1 MKKLKKI
8 IIVLISLIIIFIVTL
23 LLVLRKDKNGN
34 YIFENQNIQESEDDN
49 INDESN
55 IQISDYFI
63 VKSCIQGYIDY
74 LDKTN
79 DIYYTTEE
87 NGERKY
93 DPNLQKKVLY
103 TLLSDTYIKNKN
115 ITEDNIDKNI
125 GVYKESLRYYPIEI
139 KTLKSD
145 AVSTFKASGVI
156 QNFDYNN
163 SSMVYNIVNVDY
175 SNNTYSIQNLTEKE
189 YNDYK
194 MTNENEKSI
203 DNKEYNIFNTT
214 QIDVQKVSLEYL
226 NLYKFLTLA
235 NPQITYNMMTEE
247 YRNKRFGSLDNYK
260 QYVKDNIDEFKGI
273 VAKEYLTSN
282 SNDVIQYV
290 IKDQYENL
298 YIFDVKSTMDY
309 TIKLDTYTLDEEKFK
324 TTYNNAD
331 GYEKVQMNID
341 KFIDMINRQ
350 DYRTSYSCLDDTF
363 KKNTFKNEK
372 EFENYIKNKLFKY
385 NTFEVKELKSV
396 GSNTYACNLSISDK
410 TSENGGIVGITIIM
424 QLLEG
429 TNFVMSYS
437 MN

>member
-1 MKKLKKI
+1 MEKIKKMFLVLLVI
-8 IIVLISLIIIFIVTL
+8 ILILIIMLFIVN
-23 LLVLRKDKNGN
+23 RKTMNS
-34 YIFENQNIQESEDDN
+34 ENKEIQEMEKGFVEEILDVPDV
-49 INDESN
+49 
-55 IQISDYFI
+55 QITDYFI
-63 VKSCIQGYIDY
+63 IKSCVQGYIDA

-79 DIYYTTEE
+79 SVYYVTQE
-87 NGERKY
+87 NGEQIY
-93 DPNLQKKVLY
+93 DSKLQKQTLY
-103 TLLSDTYIKNKN
+103 SFLSSSYIKSNN
-115 ITEDNIDKNI
+115 ITENNIDNFIKITNEK
-125 GVYKESLRYYPIEI
+125 YRFYPIEI
-139 KTLKSD
+139 KKMND
-145 AVSTFKASGVI
+145 NEVRTFKVAGAI
-156 QNFDYNN
+156 QNLEYKNAAR
-163 SSMVYNIVNVDY
+163 VYFIVNVDY
-175 SNNTYSIQNLTEKE
+175 LNNTFSVQQSGEKE
-189 YNDYK
+189 YEKYNKAND
-194 MTNENEKSI
+194 TEKTI
-203 DNKEYNIFNTT
+203 KNNGNNIFYNSN
-214 QIDVQKVSLEYL
+214 IDVQKISVEYL

-235 NPQITYNMMTEE
+235 DPQITYNMMSEE

-331 GYEKVQMNID
+331 GFKKVQMNID

-372 EFENYIKNKLFKY
+372 EFEIYIKNKLFKY

>member
-34 YIFENQNIQESEDDN
+34 YIFGTQIIQESEDDN
-49 INDESN
+49 LNNESN

-79 DIYYTTEE
+79 DIYYTTGE

-93 DPNLQKKVLY
+93 DPNLQKNVLY
-103 TLLSDTYIKNKN
+103 TLLSETYIKNKN

-145 AVSTFKASGVI
+145 AISIFKASGVI
-156 QNFDYNN
+156 QNFDYKN

-175 SNNTYSIQNLTEKE
+175 SNNTYSIQNLTEEE

-194 MTNENEKSI
+194 ITNETEKSI
-203 DNKEYNIFNTT
+203 ENKEYNVFNTT

-235 NPQITYNMMTEE
+235 DPQITYNMMTEE

-260 QYVKDNIDEFKGI
+260 QYVKDNIDLFKGI

-282 SNDVIQYV
+282 ANNVVEYV

-298 YIFDVKSTMDY
+298 YIFDVKSTMEY
-309 TIKLDTYTLDEEKFK
+309 NVKLDTYTMDDEKYK
-324 TTYNNAD
+324 TTYNSAD
-331 GYEKVQMNID
+331 ESKKVLMNID
-341 KFIDMINRQ
+341 RFFEMINRQ
-350 DYRTSYSCLDDTF
+350 DYRTSYNCLDDTF
-363 KKNTFKNEK
+363 RKNNVKSEK
-372 EFENYIKNKLFKY
+372 EFENFIKTKLFKY
-385 NTFEVKELKSV
+385 NKFEVIEMNSV
-396 GSNTYACNLSISDK
+396 GSNTYACNVSISDK
-410 TSENGGIVGITIIM
+410 TSENGGNVRITIIM

-429 TNFVMSYS
+429 TDFVMSFS